1 MKNNIILILVVTV
14 ISIAVIIISVTVSLG
29 GHSDDSSSTQT
40 SEETSGTTSHTE
52 PVTDPV
58 VITSE
63 HEPPQSE
70 SPVEPEDTAESVE
83 PAEDIIALAR
93 SLIGTDF
100 ADGGETPASGF
111 DNSGFIYYVLREN
124 GYITCPRGVA
134 AQSQM
139 GAPKEYSDLAPGDL
153 VFFSEGDSAEFGGIY
168 TGGGVMIA
176 CLMPGTQVREVDITT
191 SYYSSH
197 FFCGVGII

>member
-83 PAEDIIALAR
+83 PAAEDIIALAR

-134 AQSQM
+134 AQSRWVLRKNTATSPRATLCSSPR
-139 GAPKEYSDLAPGDL
+139 GIRRN
-153 VFFSEGDSAEFGGIY
+153 SAEY
-168 TGGGVMIA
+168 TQA
-176 CLMPGTQVREVDITT
+176 AE
-191 SYYSSH
+191 
-197 FFCGVGII
+197 